1 LKIFLLFLNNSFTLG
16 KNIIEVINVKEK
28 ISQLFKDKVFLV
40 LLVLGLLTIVAAAG
54 VITIQRG
61 NGGGESPYLQ
71 VPDQSNMIVEESVPQ
86 ETQVAVAGDSNA
98 TMEEEMQ
105 VADSNKASAAQETQA
120 PAVKTG
126 TDKSAATSLVLNFND
141 ATRMTWPVRG
151 NVVLDY
157 SMDTTIYFPTLDQY
171 KCNPGLVIQGD
182 VSTPVVAPANAKV
195 EKVGSNE
202 EIGSYVVLN
211 MGNNYTAIC
220 GQLKEL
226 QVVENEY
233 IKEGQ
238 VLGYVA
244 EPTKY
249 YSVEGANV
257 YFELTHN
264 DKAID
269 PLDQMQ

>member
-1 LKIFLLFLNNSFTLG
+1 
-16 KNIIEVINVKEK
+16 
-28 ISQLFKDKVFLV
+28 
-40 LLVLGLLTIVAAAG
+40 
-54 VITIQRG
+54 
-61 NGGGESPYLQ
+61 
-71 VPDQSNMIVEESVPQ
+71 MIVEESVPQ

-98 TMEEEMQ
+98 TAEEEMQ
-105 VADSNKASAAQETQA
+105 VADSNKATAEQETQA
-120 PAVKTG
+120 PAVKAG
-126 TDKSAATSLVLNFND
+126 TDKNAAKSLVLNFGD
-141 ATRMTWPVRG
+141 ATRMTWPIRG
-151 NVVLDY
+151 NVILDY
-157 SMDTTIYFPTLDQY
+157 SMDNTIYFPTLDQY

-195 EKVGSNE
+195 QEVGSNE

-211 MGNNYTAIC
+211 LGNNYTAIC

-238 VLGYVA
+238 VLGYVQ

-257 YFELTHN
+257 YFELTHD

-269 PLDQMQ
+269 PLDHMQ

>member
-1 LKIFLLFLNNSFTLG
+1 M
-16 KNIIEVINVKEK
+16 KEK

-54 VITIQRG
+54 VITVQRG

-71 VPDQSNMIVEESVPQ
+71 VPDQSNMIVEESIPQ

-98 TMEEEMQ
+98 TQNMEEEMQ
-105 VADSNKASAAQETQA
+105 AADSNKATAEQETKE
-120 PAVKTG
+120 PAVKAG
-126 TDKSAATSLVLNFND
+126 TDKNAAKSLVLDFND
-141 ATRMTWPVRG
+141 ASRMTWPIRG
-151 NVVLDY
+151 NVILDY
-157 SMDTTIYFPTLDQY
+157 SMESTIYFPTLDQY

-195 EKVGSNE
+195 QEIGSNE

-220 GQLKEL
+220 GQLKEV

-233 IKEGQ
+233 VKEGQ

-249 YSVEGANV
+249 YSVEGSNV
-257 YFELTHN
+257 FFELTYN

-269 PLDQMQ
+269 PLDHMQ

>member
-1 LKIFLLFLNNSFTLG
+1 M
-16 KNIIEVINVKEK
+16 KEK

-54 VITIQRG
+54 VITVQRG

-71 VPDQSNMIVEESVPQ
+71 VPDQSNMIVEETIPQ

-98 TMEEEMQ
+98 AQNEEEMQ
-105 VADSNKASAAQETQA
+105 AADSTKASAQQETPA
-120 PAVKTG
+120 PAVKAG
-126 TDKSAATSLVLNFND
+126 TDKSAAQSLVLNFND
-141 ATRMTWPVRG
+141 ATRMDWPVRG
-151 NVVLDY
+151 NVILDY

-195 EKVGSNE
+195 QEIGSNE
-202 EIGSYVVLN
+202 EIGNYVVLN

-226 QVVENEY
+226 QVTANEY

-249 YSVEGANV
+249 YSVEGANI
-257 YFELTHN
+257 YFELKHE

-269 PLDQMQ
+269 PLDYMQ

>member
-1 LKIFLLFLNNSFTLG
+1 M
-16 KNIIEVINVKEK
+16 KEK

-54 VITIQRG
+54 VITVQRG
-61 NGGGESPYLQ
+61 NGGGESPYLE
-71 VPDQSNMIVEESVPQ
+71 VPDQSNMMAEDAIPQ

-98 TMEEEMQ
+98 AQSMEEEMQ
-105 VADSNKASAAQETQA
+105 VADSPKATAQQETEA
-120 PAVKTG
+120 PAVNAG
-126 TDKSAATSLVLNFND
+126 ADKNAAQSLVLNFND
-141 ATRMTWPVRG
+141 ATRMTWPLRG

-157 SMDTTIYFPTLDQY
+157 SMESTIYFPTLDQY
-171 KCNPGLVIQGD
+171 KVNPGLVIQGD

-195 EKVGSNE
+195 QEIGSNE
-202 EIGSYVVLN
+202 EIGNYVILS
-211 MGNNYTAIC
+211 MGNNYTAVC

-249 YSVEGANV
+249 YSIEGANV
-257 YFELTHN
+257 FFELKHEEQ
-264 DKAID
+264 AID
-269 PLDQMQ
+269 PLDFME

>member
-1 LKIFLLFLNNSFTLG
+1 M
-16 KNIIEVINVKEK
+16 KEK

-54 VITIQRG
+54 VITVQRG

-71 VPDQSNMIVEESVPQ
+71 APDQSNMIAEESIPQ

-98 TMEEEMQ
+98 TKNDEMQ
-105 VADSNKASAAQETQA
+105 EADSIKATAKQETEASA
-120 PAVKTG
+120 VKAG
-126 TDKSAATSLVLNFND
+126 TDKGAAKSLALNFND
-141 ATRMTWPVRG
+141 AAKMTWPVRG
-151 NVVLDY
+151 NVILDY
-157 SMDTTIYFPTLDQY
+157 SMESTIYFPTLDQY

-195 EKVGSNE
+195 LEIGSNE
-202 EIGSYVVLN
+202 EIGNYVVLN
-211 MGNNYTAIC
+211 MGNNYMATC

-226 QVVENEY
+226 QVVKSEY
-233 IKEGQ
+233 IKQGQ

-249 YSVEGANV
+249 YSVEGANIF
-257 YFELTHN
+257 FELLHD

-269 PLDQMQ
+269 PLDHME

>member
-1 LKIFLLFLNNSFTLG
+1 M
-16 KNIIEVINVKEK
+16 KEK

-54 VITIQRG
+54 VITVQRG

-71 VPDQSNMIVEESVPQ
+71 VPDQSNMIVEETIPQ
-86 ETQVAVAGDSNA
+86 QTQVAVAGNSNA
-98 TMEEEMQ
+98 AQNEEEMQ
-105 VADSNKASAAQETQA
+105 AADSTKASAQQETQA
-120 PAVKTG
+120 PAVKAG
-126 TDKSAATSLVLNFND
+126 TDKSAAQSLVLNFND
-141 ATRMTWPVRG
+141 ATRMAWPVRG
-151 NVVLDY
+151 NVILDY

-195 EKVGSNE
+195 QEIGTNE

-211 MGNNYTAIC
+211 LGNNYTAIC

-226 QVVENEY
+226 QVTENEY

-238 VLGYVA
+238 VLGYVE

-249 YSVEGANV
+249 YSVEGANIF
-257 YFELTHN
+257 FELKHE

-269 PLDQMQ
+269 PLDYMQ

>member
-1 LKIFLLFLNNSFTLG
+1 
-16 KNIIEVINVKEK
+16 
-28 ISQLFKDKVFLV
+28 
-40 LLVLGLLTIVAAAG
+40 
-54 VITIQRG
+54 
-61 NGGGESPYLQ
+61 
-71 VPDQSNMIVEESVPQ
+71 
-86 ETQVAVAGDSNA
+86 
-98 TMEEEMQ
+98 
-105 VADSNKASAAQETQA
+105 
-120 PAVKTG
+120 
-126 TDKSAATSLVLNFND
+126 
-141 ATRMTWPVRG
+141 
-151 NVVLDY
+151 
-157 SMDTTIYFPTLDQY
+157 
-171 KCNPGLVIQGD
+171 VIQGD

-233 IKEGQ
+233 VKEGQ

>member
-1 LKIFLLFLNNSFTLG
+1 
-16 KNIIEVINVKEK
+16 VINVKEK

-54 VITIQRG
+54 VITVQRG

-71 VPDQSNMIVEESVPQ
+71 VPDQSNMIVEESIPQ

-105 VADSNKASAAQETQA
+105 EADSNKATAAQESQA
-120 PAVKTG
+120 PAVKAG
-126 TDKSAATSLVLNFND
+126 TDKNAAKSLVLNFGD
-141 ATRMTWPVRG
+141 ATRMTWPIRG
-151 NVVLDY
+151 NVILDY

-195 EKVGSNE
+195 QEIGTNE

-233 IKEGQ
+233 VKEGQ
-238 VLGYVA
+238 VLGYIA

-257 YFELTHN
+257 YFELTQD

-269 PLDQMQ
+269 PLDHMQ

>member
-1 LKIFLLFLNNSFTLG
+1 M
-16 KNIIEVINVKEK
+16 KEK

-54 VITIQRG
+54 VITVQRG

-71 VPDQSNMIVEESVPQ
+71 VPDQSNMIVEESIPQ

-98 TMEEEMQ
+98 TQNMEEEMQ
-105 VADSNKASAAQETQA
+105 AADSNKATAEQETKA
-120 PAVKTG
+120 AAVKAG
-126 TDKSAATSLVLNFND
+126 TDKSAAKSLVLDFGD
-141 ATRMTWPVRG
+141 ASRMTWPIRG
-151 NVVLDY
+151 NVILDY
-157 SMDTTIYFPTLDQY
+157 SMESTIYFPTLDQY

-195 EKVGSNE
+195 QEVGSNE

-211 MGNNYTAIC
+211 MGNNYTAVC

-233 IKEGQ
+233 VKEGQ

-249 YSVEGANV
+249 YSVEGSNV
-257 YFELTHN
+257 FFELTYN
-264 DKAID
+264 DKSID
-269 PLDQMQ
+269 PLDHMQ

>member
-1 LKIFLLFLNNSFTLG
+1 M
-16 KNIIEVINVKEK
+16 KEK

-54 VITIQRG
+54 VITVQRG

-71 VPDQSNMIVEESVPQ
+71 VPDQSNMIVEETIPQ
-86 ETQVAVAGDSNA
+86 ETQAVAGNSNA
-98 TMEEEMQ
+98 AQNEEEMQ
-105 VADSNKASAAQETQA
+105 AADSTRASAQQETQA
-120 PAVKTG
+120 PAVKAG
-126 TDKSAATSLVLNFND
+126 TDKSAAQSLVLNFND
-141 ATRMTWPVRG
+141 ATRMAWPVRG
-151 NVVLDY
+151 NVILDY

-195 EKVGSNE
+195 QEIGSNE
-202 EIGSYVVLN
+202 EIGNYVVLN
-211 MGNNYTAIC
+211 LGNNYTAVC

-226 QVVENEY
+226 QVTENEY

-249 YSVEGANV
+249 YSVEGANIF
-257 YFELTHN
+257 FEVKHE

-269 PLDQMQ
+269 PLDYMQ

>member
-1 LKIFLLFLNNSFTLG
+1 M
-16 KNIIEVINVKEK
+16 KEK

-54 VITIQRG
+54 VITVQRG
-61 NGGGESPYLQ
+61 NGGGNSPYLK

-98 TMEEEMQ
+98 TKNAEEEMKA
-105 VADSNKASAAQETQA
+105 VDSAKATAEKETQA
-120 PAVKTG
+120 AKAAA
-126 TDKSAATSLVLNFND
+126 DKNAAKSLVLNFND
-141 ATRMTWPVRG
+141 STRMTWPVRG
-151 NVVLDY
+151 NVILDY
-157 SMDTTIYFPTLDQY
+157 SMDKTIYFPTLDQY
-171 KCNPGLVIQGD
+171 KCNPGVVIQGD

-195 EKVGSNE
+195 QEIGSNE
-202 EIGSYVVLN
+202 EIGNYVVLS
-211 MGNNYTAIC
+211 MGNKYTAVC

-226 QVVENEY
+226 KVTANEY
-233 IKEGQ
+233 VKEGQ

-257 YFELTHN
+257 FFELTHE

-269 PLDQMQ
+269 PLDHMQ

>member
-1 LKIFLLFLNNSFTLG
+1 
-16 KNIIEVINVKEK
+16 
-28 ISQLFKDKVFLV
+28 
-40 LLVLGLLTIVAAAG
+40 
-54 VITIQRG
+54 
-61 NGGGESPYLQ
+61 
-71 VPDQSNMIVEESVPQ
+71 
-86 ETQVAVAGDSNA
+86 
-98 TMEEEMQ
+98 
-105 VADSNKASAAQETQA
+105 
-120 PAVKTG
+120 
-126 TDKSAATSLVLNFND
+126 
-141 ATRMTWPVRG
+141 MTWPVRG
-151 NVVLDY
+151 NVILDY

-182 VSTPVVAPANAKV
+182 ISTPVVAPANAKV
-195 EKVGSNE
+195 QKIGSNE

-233 IKEGQ
+233 VKEGQ
-238 VLGYVA
+238 VLGYVN

-257 YFELTHN
+257 YFELTHD

>member
-1 LKIFLLFLNNSFTLG
+1 M
-16 KNIIEVINVKEK
+16 KEK

-54 VITIQRG
+54 VITVQRG

-71 VPDQSNMIVEESVPQ
+71 VPDQSNMIVEESIPQ

-98 TMEEEMQ
+98 TQNMEEEMQ
-105 VADSNKASAAQETQA
+105 AADSNKATAEQETKA
-120 PAVKTG
+120 AAVKAG
-126 TDKSAATSLVLNFND
+126 TDKSAAKSLVLDFSD
-141 ATRMTWPVRG
+141 ASRMTWPIRG
-151 NVVLDY
+151 NVILDY
-157 SMDTTIYFPTLDQY
+157 SMESTIYFPTLDQY

-195 EKVGSNE
+195 QEVGSNE

-211 MGNNYTAIC
+211 MGNNYTAVC

-233 IKEGQ
+233 VKEGQ

-249 YSVEGANV
+249 YSVEGSNV
-257 YFELTHN
+257 FFELTYN
-264 DKAID
+264 DKSID
-269 PLDQMQ
+269 PLDHMQ

>member
-1 LKIFLLFLNNSFTLG
+1 M
-16 KNIIEVINVKEK
+16 KEK

-54 VITIQRG
+54 VITVQRG
-61 NGGGESPYLQ
+61 NGGEESPYLQ
-71 VPDQSNMIVEESVPQ
+71 VPDQSNMIVEETIPQ

-98 TMEEEMQ
+98 AQNMEEELQ
-105 VADSNKASAAQETQA
+105 EADSTKATAQQETQA
-120 PAVKTG
+120 PAVKAG

-157 SMDTTIYFPTLDQY
+157 NMESTIYFPTLDQY

-195 EKVGSNE
+195 QEIGSNE

-211 MGNNYTAIC
+211 MGNGYTAVC

-233 IKEGQ
+233 IEEGK

-249 YSVEGANV
+249 YSIEGANV
-257 YFELTHN
+257 FFELKQE

-269 PLDQMQ
+269 PLDYMQ

>member
-1 LKIFLLFLNNSFTLG
+1 M
-16 KNIIEVINVKEK
+16 KEK

-54 VITIQRG
+54 VITVQRG

-71 VPDQSNMIVEESVPQ
+71 VPDQSNMIVEETIPQ
-86 ETQVAVAGDSNA
+86 ETQVAVAGNSNA
-98 TMEEEMQ
+98 AQNEEEMQ
-105 VADSNKASAAQETQA
+105 AADSTKASAQQETQA
-120 PAVKTG
+120 PAVKAG
-126 TDKSAATSLVLNFND
+126 TDKSAAQSLVLNFND
-141 ATRMTWPVRG
+141 ATRMAWPVRG
-151 NVVLDY
+151 NVILDY

-195 EKVGSNE
+195 QEIGTNE

-211 MGNNYTAIC
+211 LGNNYTAIC

-226 QVVENEY
+226 QVTENEY

-238 VLGYVA
+238 VLGYVE

-249 YSVEGANV
+249 YSVEGANIF
-257 YFELTHN
+257 FELKHE

-269 PLDQMQ
+269 PLDYMQ

>member
-1 LKIFLLFLNNSFTLG
+1 M
-16 KNIIEVINVKEK
+16 KEK

-54 VITIQRG
+54 VITVQRG

-71 VPDQSNMIVEESVPQ
+71 VPDQSNMIVEETIPQ
-86 ETQVAVAGDSNA
+86 ETQVAIAGNSNA
-98 TMEEEMQ
+98 AQNEEEMQ
-105 VADSNKASAAQETQA
+105 AADSTKASAQQETQA
-120 PAVKTG
+120 PAVKAG
-126 TDKSAATSLVLNFND
+126 TDKSAAQSLVLNFND
-141 ATRMTWPVRG
+141 ATRMAWPVRG
-151 NVVLDY
+151 NVILDY

-195 EKVGSNE
+195 QEIGTNE

-211 MGNNYTAIC
+211 LGNNYTAIC

-226 QVVENEY
+226 QVTENEY

-238 VLGYVA
+238 VLGYVE

-249 YSVEGANV
+249 YSVEGANIF
-257 YFELTHN
+257 FELKHE

-269 PLDQMQ
+269 PLDYMQ

>member
-1 LKIFLLFLNNSFTLG
+1 
-16 KNIIEVINVKEK
+16 VINVKEK

-54 VITIQRG
+54 VITVQRG

-71 VPDQSNMIVEESVPQ
+71 VPDQSDMIVEESIPQ

-98 TMEEEMQ
+98 TMEKEIMQ
-105 VADSNKASAAQETQA
+105 EADSNKATATQETQA
-120 PAVKTG
+120 PAVKAG
-126 TDKSAATSLVLNFND
+126 TDKNAAQSLVLNFSN
-141 ATRMTWPVRG
+141 ATRMTWPIRG
-151 NVVLDY
+151 NVILDY
-157 SMDTTIYFPTLDQY
+157 SMDSTIYFPTLDQY

-195 EKVGSNE
+195 QEVGSNE

-211 MGNNYTAIC
+211 MGNNYTAVC

-233 IKEGQ
+233 VKEGQ
-238 VLGYVA
+238 VLGYIA

-249 YSVEGANV
+249 YSVEGANIF
-257 YFELTHN
+257 FELTQEN
-264 DKAID
+264 KAID
-269 PLDQMQ
+269 PLDYMQ

>member
-1 LKIFLLFLNNSFTLG
+1 
-16 KNIIEVINVKEK
+16 
-28 ISQLFKDKVFLV
+28 
-40 LLVLGLLTIVAAAG
+40 
-54 VITIQRG
+54 
-61 NGGGESPYLQ
+61 
-71 VPDQSNMIVEESVPQ
+71 MVEEKALSASAGSEQYDCWRISPPGN
-86 ETQVAVAGDSNA
+86 TSAVAGDSNA
-98 TMEEEMQ
+98 TAEEEMQ
-105 VADSNKASAAQETQA
+105 VADSNKATAEQETQA
-120 PAVKTG
+120 PAVKAG
-126 TDKSAATSLVLNFND
+126 TDKNAAKSLVLNFGD
-141 ATRMTWPVRG
+141 ATRMTWPIRG
-151 NVVLDY
+151 NVILDY
-157 SMDTTIYFPTLDQY
+157 SMDNTIYFPTLDQY

-195 EKVGSNE
+195 QEVGSNE

-211 MGNNYTAIC
+211 LGNNYTAIC

-238 VLGYVA
+238 VLGYVQ

-257 YFELTHN
+257 YFELTHD

-269 PLDQMQ
+269 PLDHMQ